1 MSHTTSDAVSVA
13 DAGKRASRIIF
24 LTGGV
29 MSSLGKGITAAS
41 LGNLLKSRGY
51 AVGIMKLD
59 PYINIDPGTMSPFQ
73 HGEVYVTHDGAETD
87 LDIGHYER
95 FLQTD
100 LSRAHNVTTGQ
111 IYDTVIRRERSGD
124 YLGKTVQVIPH
135 ITDEIKLRITTL
147 ARQYDILLVEIGG
160 TVGDIESLPFLEAI
174 RQIRRELGSHHVC
187 YLHLTLVPYHE
198 PSGEMKTKPT
208 QHSVAALRQIGI
220 HPNILL
226 CRSKV
231 GLSEEVKQKIALF
244 ADVNAAEVISLPDV
258 NSIYKVPA
266 ILREARL
273 DEIVLHAVGLEP
285 ARVDEKRASEWD
297 SFVARLDHPPRE
309 VKIGLVGKYI
319 DLQDAYKSVVESLI
333 HAGAALDTGVRLE
346 WIDSEEIERGTA
358 DLSPLHGLIVPGGF
372 GERGIEGKIAA
383 IRHARE
389 SGLPFLG
396 ICLGL
401 QCAVIEFARN
411 VAGLE
416 SAHSV
421 EFQPESPHPVIH
433 IMASQRVVK
442 EKGGTMRLGLYACRL
457 RRRTRAAELYE
468 WSTGSPVE
476 EVMERHRH
484 RYEVNNAYRD
494 RLAEGGMIFSGLSPD
509 GLLVEIVELPKHPY
523 FVAAQFHPEFRSRPT
538 TPHPLFHGLVRAA
551 AERL

>member
-1 MSHTTSDAVSVA
+1 VTAAETSGAA
-13 DAGKRASRIIF
+13 RASKIIF

-29 MSSLGKGITAAS
+29 MSSLGKGITSAS

-111 IYDTVIRRERSGD
+111 IYDSVIRRERAGD

-135 ITDEIKLRITTL
+135 ITDEIKSRITTL
-147 ARQYDILLVEIGG
+147 ARQYDVLLVEIGG

-174 RQIRRELGSHHVC
+174 RQIRRELGPQHVC

-231 GLSEEVKQKIALF
+231 SLSDEVKQKIALF
-244 ADVNAAEVISLPDV
+244 ADVNASEVISLPDV
-258 NSIYKVPA
+258 NTIYKVPA
-266 ILREARL
+266 ILRDANL
-273 DEIVLHAVGLEP
+273 DEIVLRAVGLEP
-285 ARVDEKRASEWD
+285 AQVDEKRSSEWD
-297 SFVARLDHPPRE
+297 SFVARLDRPPRE

-333 HAGAALDTGVRLE
+333 HAGAALDTGIRLE
-346 WIDSEEIERGTA
+346 WIDSESIERGTA

-383 IRHARE
+383 IKHARE

-468 WSTGSPVE
+468 WSMGTPVE

-523 FVAAQFHPEFRSRPT
+523 FIAAQFHPEFRSRPT

-551 AERL
+551 SERL